1 MSTKIKVHSEVAKK
15 HESTQ
20 LLRKREHT
28 SWSNCTDIAL
38 AMLTKKQTN
47 KQKKTG
53 ISSWD

>member
-38 AMLTKKQTN
+38 AMLTKKQTH